1 MREELKRDCSMPKRT
16 PDQLRYSS
24 ETNKIIGQKLRD
36 YYQACTNE
44 ELPPRLLA
52 SREKIGSGNPGRLV
66 DRHGTRVAPITAS
79 ALQFIF
85 ELLHSALSPLP
96 TRLFEA

>member
-1 MREELKRDCSMPKRT
+1 MPQISQMREELKRDCSMPKRT

-52 SREKIGSGNPGRLV
+52 LV
-66 DRHGTRVAPITAS
+66 KKLDQETP
-79 ALQFIF
+79 
-85 ELLHSALSPLP
+85 ED
-96 TRLFEA
+96 